1 MLKGGAEGMWNLY
14 ADMIS
19 QKEKWMSA
27 RRNQCNVCFMQ
38 NINTDRILNCIKK
51 SIYR

>member
-1 MLKGGAEGMWNLY
+1 MLKGEAEDLRNPY
-14 ADMIS
+14 VDMTS

-27 RRNQCNVCFMQ
+27 RRNQFNVCFMQ